1 MNIWRIN
8 KIPTI
13 EPLSDKAVEFNK
25 RMKNLLLSFQSG
37 AETEKSS
44 IEILFVHGSGK
55 EIRIYLIIR
64 GFGNENTE
72 KLIEKSLDY
81 SGCLYS
87 VLFEKECSDLFT
99 ELSDFSEN
107 SFSAIRKAEFIS
119 QTQPTFYTPAGYHYW
134 ADNIEYNVEED
145 GSNLNMLFQTLSV
158 CEKSFVSFQLMPLSF
173 KRGEM
178 QTYESLSE
186 YLLPIV
192 SQPSVNNS
200 SVDLYAN
207 RAYKAYNG
215 IYSYSGQ
222 PFFSYN
228 IVVGA
233 SMQNREVI
241 SKQIVSFLKNQAVN
255 SPEFNVIST
264 GQMDFSLED
273 FPYSLNMFLL
283 KNYRLNIWHIK
294 KSQIQLYRTTAPIPL
309 FRMPIIVNIDEA
321 LSFFRLPYNDKLI
334 PGVVGTYFNQSNE
347 ALSDEVTSDDNILFG
362 KMFGGS
368 SETVGADLNSF
379 AKHTLIVGMP
389 GTGKTTFAINLLLQ
403 FAEKGIPFLAIEP
416 TKTEYRSMIDEIED
430 LQIFTPG
437 NNGVS
442 PLILN
447 PFMPPEGVRIE
458 SYKPSLISAFEAS
471 IGGFSE
477 SPLNDIFIEAINKC
491 YEAYGWR
498 DSSILGDKG
507 TVAFGIH
514 EFISV
519 FRDVMS
525 DKDNYNGE
533 TRGNILEAG
542 ITRLRT
548 LINQNPNIF
557 DTDKNIP
564 VSDLISKPTV
574 IELNAIN
581 NTEQKSLIISLL
593 LIRITSYVNSGLL
606 EGSGLKSVIMLDEA
620 HVFLNSSGTRAQE
633 KAASMIYSMIAECRA
648 QGVGLIIADQR
659 PTVVGQAIRANTD
672 IKITFRLVEKAEK
685 EAILSGANFDELADK
700 QLSNLK
706 IGEAYVFYYKLD
718 QPVLIKAPETHNEKS
733 IRKHIEDDD
742 IKDSNKYWLQNPQ
755 YLKPYGICAFCK
767 NDNGTCN
774 VKMRADAKYVSNIF
788 WSRTKH
794 MIRNDV
800 IEGEEYSQTDI
811 FEKLVKIL
819 PSKAIGDIVADYAEN
834 KDEFFTCAKIALIRK
849 AQLEKSIYLSKEKTI
864 QLLK

>member
-8 KIPTI
+8 KVPTI

-25 RMKNLLLSFQSG
+25 RMKNLLLSFRCG
-37 AETEKSS
+37 AEVEKSS

-87 VLFEKECSDLFT
+87 VLSENECSDLLT
-99 ELSDFSEN
+99 ELSDYSEN

-119 QTQPTFYTPAGYHYW
+119 QTQPSFYTPAGYHYW

-173 KRGEM
+173 KREEM
-178 QTYESLSE
+178 QTYKSLSE

-215 IYSYSGQ
+215 FYGYSGQ
-222 PFFSYN
+222 PFFAYN

-233 SMQNREVI
+233 SMHNREVI

-347 ALSDEVTSDDNILFG
+347 ILSDEVIADDNIIFG
-362 KMFGGS
+362 KTFDGS
-368 SETVGADLNSF
+368 SETVGADINSF
-379 AKHTLIVGMP
+379 AKHALIVGMP

-416 TKTEYRSMIDEIED
+416 TKTEYRSMIDEIGD

-437 NNGVS
+437 NNDIS
-442 PLILN
+442 PFILN

-458 SYKPSLISAFEAS
+458 SYKPSLISAFETS

-477 SPLNDIFIEAINKC
+477 SPLNDIFIEAINTC
-491 YEAYGWR
+491 YETYGWR
-498 DSSILGDKG
+498 DYSKLGDKG
-507 TVAFGIH
+507 TIAFGIH
-514 EFISV
+514 EFISI
-519 FRDVMS
+519 FRKVMS
-525 DKDNYNGE
+525 DKTYGGE
-533 TRGNILEAG
+533 TKDTIMEAG
-542 ITRLRT
+542 ITRLKT
-548 LINQNPNIF
+548 LFNQNPSIF
-557 DTDKNIP
+557 DTVRNIP
-564 VSDLISKPTV
+564 VADLISKPTV

-606 EGSGLKSVIMLDEA
+606 KGSGLKSVIMLDEA
-620 HVFLNSSGTRAQE
+620 HVFLDTSGTKAQE
-633 KAASMIYSMIAECRA
+633 KAASMIYNMIAECRA
-648 QGVGLIIADQR
+648 QGVGLVIADQR

-672 IKITFRLVEKAEK
+672 IKISFRLVEKAEK
-685 EAILSGANFDELADK
+685 EAILSGANFDEQADK
-700 QLSNLK
+700 QFSNLK
-706 IGEAYVFYYKLD
+706 IGEAYVFYYKLG
-718 QPVLIKAPETHNEKS
+718 QPVLIKTPEIHCEKN
-733 IRKHIEDDD
+733 IRKHVDD
-742 IKDSNKYWLQNPQ
+742 NEVGERNNYWELNPQ
-755 YLKPYGICAFCK
+755 HLKPYGICAFCK
-767 NDNGTCN
+767 NTNGQCN
-774 VKMRADAKYVSNIF
+774 IKMRTDARYASNIYWNEF
-788 WSRTKH
+788 KH
-794 MIRNDV
+794 MIRDVV
-800 IEGEEYSQTDI
+800 IEGEKYSKTDI
-811 FEKLVKIL
+811 FEMLVKKL
-819 PSKAIGDIVADYAEN
+819 PLKVSADIVLDYTEN
-834 KDEFFTCAKIALIRK
+834 KDEFFTCAKISLIRK